1 MSGRKEGSGTV
12 PATIDKMDG
21 EWSGRI
27 EKLSTTCSLILLLV
41 LRLESRIAV
50 LRYIV
55 QTEGAESNV
64 LTEGEFHVV

>member
-27 EKLSTTCSLILLLV
+27 EKLSTTCRLILLLV
-41 LRLESRIAV
+41 SRLESRIAV
-50 LRYIV
+50 
-55 QTEGAESNV
+55 
-64 LTEGEFHVV
+64 